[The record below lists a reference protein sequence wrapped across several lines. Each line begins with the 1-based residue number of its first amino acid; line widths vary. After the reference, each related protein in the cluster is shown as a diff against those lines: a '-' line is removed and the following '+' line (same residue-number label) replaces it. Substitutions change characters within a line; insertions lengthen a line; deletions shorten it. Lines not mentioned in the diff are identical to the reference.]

1 MNSEGTHTAVFV
13 RYGDLRGKVKDTN
26 TVILIK
32 RVHT

>member
-13 RYGDLRGKVKDTN
+13 SYGDFKSKVDDMN